1 MGRFKVRNEA
11 GLNSVAHTASDN
23 SHSER
28 LGMGLG
34 NGLVLFSDS
43 KRGELGSESQGVLHS
58 MSIDVN
64 LCTENSV
71 HSLG

>member
-1 MGRFKVRNEA
+1 MGRFKVWNEA
-11 GLNSVAHTASDN
+11 GLKSSVAHTASDN

-34 NGLVLFSDS
+34 NGLVLFSDP

-58 MSIDVN
+58 MSIDQCQ
-64 LCTENSV
+64 LV
-71 HSLG
+71 H